1 MKINKNL
8 ITKFKIDKSNWK
20 FFKFEEIA
28 FQKKISVDR
37 EKTILTKYVKGEHM
51 DSNDI
56 HLRRW
61 GELKDEY
68 LGPAFMRGFEKGDI
82 LYGSRRTYLKKVAIA
97 PFSGITSNT
106 TFVIQG
112 QKNKIDMALLPFIM
126 LSKSFTENSINNS
139 KGSVNP
145 YINWKDIAKY
155 QLYLPPLND
164 QKKLAILIWSLN
176 DLIEKNILLKN
187 NLNLLLHAQIDEIFS
202 SNKKRIKIKECIN
215 SSKNKKISKGNSPY
229 IEIGDIDLFNKKVK
243 FKDKLSVPGALLA
256 KKGST
261 LVSTVRPTRGAITL
275 IDKDQVVSAAFAILS
290 PKNDFITNDFL
301 FHILAWNND
310 FINLMSNLSFGTTYP
325 TISVEDVENFNIPHF
340 KISEQDI
347 LCKKLNKIYQQMLNL
362 ENFIEKTKSLNQLI
376 IDEIFNEF

>member
-8 ITKFKIDKSNWK
+8 ITEFKIDKSNWK
-20 FFKFEEIA
+20 FVKFEEIVI
-28 FQKKISVDR
+28 QKKISVDR
-37 EKTILTKYVKGEHM
+37 ENTILTKYVKGEHM

-68 LGPAFMRGFEKGDI
+68 LGPAFIRGFEKGDI

-126 LSKSFTENSINNS
+126 LSKNFTENSINNS

-164 QKKLAILIWSLN
+164 QKN
-176 DLIEKNILLKN
+176 
-187 NLNLLLHAQIDEIFS
+187 
-202 SNKKRIKIKECIN
+202 
-215 SSKNKKISKGNSPY
+215 
-229 IEIGDIDLFNKKVK
+229 
-243 FKDKLSVPGALLA
+243 
-256 KKGST
+256 
-261 LVSTVRPTRGAITL
+261 
-275 IDKDQVVSAAFAILS
+275 
-290 PKNDFITNDFL
+290 
-301 FHILAWNND
+301 
-310 FINLMSNLSFGTTYP
+310 
-325 TISVEDVENFNIPHF
+325 
-340 KISEQDI
+340 
-347 LCKKLNKIYQQMLNL
+347 
-362 ENFIEKTKSLNQLI
+362 
-376 IDEIFNEF
+376 

>member
-8 ITKFKIDKSNWK
+8 ITEFKIDKSNWK
-20 FFKFEEIA
+20 FVKFEEIVI
-28 FQKKISVDR
+28 QKKISVDR
-37 EKTILTKYVKGEHM
+37 ENTILTKYVKGEHM

-68 LGPAFMRGFEKGDI
+68 LGPAFIRGFEKGDI

-126 LSKSFTENSINNS
+126 LSKNFTENSINNS

-176 DLIEKNILLKN
+176 DLIKKNILLKN
-187 NLNLLLHAQIDEIFS
+187 NLNLLLHAEIDEIFS

-215 SSKNKKISKGNSPY
+215 SSKNKKISKGYSPY
-229 IEIGDIDLFNKKVK
+229 IEIGDIDLFYKKVK

-325 TISVEDVENFNIPHF
+325 TISEEDVKNFNIPHL

-376 IDEIFNEF
+376 IDEIF